1 VSGEPAWLVEL
12 LDWATASPLARPIR
26 EAVFIRE
33 QGVPVE
39 LEWDEE
45 DPRCLHAV
53 ARSSDGTPVGT
64 ARLKPDGT
72 LGRMAVLKKWRRRGI
87 GSTLLGALVAEAR
100 RRGLAFVRLSAQ
112 THALAFYGKRGFT
125 VTSDVYLDAGIP
137 HRAMILDLTD
147 V

>member
-1 VSGEPAWLVEL
+1 MPNGPVWLVEL
-12 LDWATASPLARPIR
+12 LDWAAAAPLARPIR

-33 QGVPVE
+33 QGVPAE

-45 DPRCLHAV
+45 DRRCLHAV
-53 ARSSDGTPVGT
+53 ARAPAGAPVGT

-72 LGRMAVLKKWRRRGI
+72 LGRMAVLKDQRGRGI
-87 GSTLLGALVAEAR
+87 GSALLEALVDEAR
-100 RRGLAFVRLSAQ
+100 RRGLASVRLSAQ
-112 THALAFYGKRGFT
+112 THASAFYGKRGFI

-137 HRAMILDLTD
+137 HRSMILDLAD